1 MKIVARRAELDQL
14 VEALAQQL
22 VEKDVGS
29 RRDNLVNAVAVW
41 RRVAEVTAA
50 RVAAGA
56 AGINASVNEGWR
68 YRECEGRPSH
78 RAVWMAA
85 SMSSSCASVPPG
97 STLAITVACLPWVV
111 APPAVW

>member
-1 MKIVARRAELDQL
+1 MKITARRAELDQL
-14 VEALAQQL
+14 AEALAQQL

-56 AGINASVNEGWR
+56 AGINASVIDGV
-68 YRECEGRPSH
+68 
-78 RAVWMAA
+78 AL
-85 SMSSSCASVPPG
+85 PG
-97 STLAITVACLPWVV
+97 V
-111 APPAVW
+111 